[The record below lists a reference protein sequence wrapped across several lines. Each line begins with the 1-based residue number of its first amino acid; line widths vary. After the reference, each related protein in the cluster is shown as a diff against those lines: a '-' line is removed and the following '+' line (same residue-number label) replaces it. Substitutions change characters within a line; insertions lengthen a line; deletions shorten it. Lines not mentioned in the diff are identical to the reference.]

1 MQNQSFRQRDVL
13 HKTFTKF
20 SIKLMSPD
28 KILKMSKGEVTKPE
42 TVNYRTYKPEKDGL
56 FCEKIFGPTKDW
68 ECSCGK
74 YKGIRYKG
82 IICDKC
88 GVEINKRSLRRERIG
103 HIKLAVPIVHIWFFR
118 ALPSKIGN
126 LLDYTV
132 KTLEE
137 IIYYEKY
144 AVIQNGTVIDNYQR
158 IIENHNKEV
167 LQKYH
172 TYMGE
177 IEKLISHSI
186 KNGSQ
191 LSQALEV
198 TNNFLVNF
206 ELESDAQ
213 LFEDLKE
220 RVRELDEFVDAIVN
234 DKARD
239 RKPREKEVRNRL
251 STKLHDE
258 DDFLEPL
265 LKLVDYDKDLRK
277 LSETDKFGMPNFNA
291 LLKDL
296 IDKDIVNLVKDLK
309 YKSLITETDYNTII
323 DKVEKHEDDL
333 AEEEWFVAEIGAKAI
348 KTLLSMFDIK
358 KVSFDYRQAI
368 KTEKSEIVKAEILKK
383 LNVIESFKRNIEQN
397 KPEYMVMD
405 VVPVI
410 PPELRPLVPLEG
422 GRFATSDL
430 NDLYR
435 RVIIRNNRLKKLL
448 EIKAPEVII
457 RNEKRMIQEAV
468 DSLFDNSRKN
478 TVVRSDGKRPLKSL
492 SDSLKGKQGRFRN
505 NLLGKRV
512 DYSGR
517 SVIIVGPQLN
527 LNQCGLPKEMAL
539 ALYKPFLIRKLIEYD
554 DNVSTIKNAKKEIEK
569 GTDKVWELLEELVDG
584 HPVLLNRAPTL
595 HRLGIQAFQPILVE
609 GKAIQL
615 HPLVCKAFN
624 ADFDGDQMAVHLPL
638 SPEAKLEARFLMLAS
653 QNLLHPAT
661 GKPIAYPTQDMVL
674 GIYYMTKEASGLVG
688 EGKYFNS
695 IDEILLAVE
704 FNTVKYHSKIK
715 YRYKNTW
722 VDTTPGRVLFND
734 ILPEEMKSKK
744 FYNQVMITGNV
755 EKVID
760 EAIEKVGISKSAQFL
775 DRLKSFGFKYA
786 TRSGI
791 SIGLDDFVI
800 SQEKDKVLKNAEK
813 DVTKLREHYT
823 DGLITDKERYNKVVD
838 VWTKAVNKIENDM
851 YENLRTD
858 RAGFNPVF
866 MMMDSKARGSK
877 TQIKQI
883 CGIRGLMQKPQKNI
897 ELSSESVIENPIK
910 TNFMDGLSVLD
921 YFISTHG
928 GRKGLA
934 DTALKTADAG
944 YLTRKLV
951 DVAQDVV
958 ITEDDCNTIMGI
970 EMTNLKEGDQVIEK
984 LEDRIYGRVLV
995 DDVVDY
1001 KNNPDGEIVAKAG
1014 TIVTQE
1020 VAEIIVK
1027 HDIEKVKIRSVL
1039 TCESKKGVCSKCY
1052 GINLSTKRSVDLGEA
1067 VGIIAAQSIG
1077 EPGTQLTL
1085 RTFHVGGSADLTTIS
1100 STIEAN
1106 YDGRVNLEYVETVDY
1121 ANKKVVIR
1129 RNGKVTLTDEYG
1141 KEVMSENIPYASLL
1155 YVEDGQF
1162 VKKGD
1167 MICNWDP
1174 YSNVILAHTD
1184 GIISFRDIV
1193 EGSTYKEI
1201 QDDKIGRTIKEMI
1214 EPKERKL
1221 KPSLVI
1227 IDKTGKEL
1235 AKYLPPTGGSLEIED
1250 GDKVKAGQI
1259 LVKMQRSTGKTKD
1272 ITGGLPRVEELF
1284 EARNPKDPAIISEI
1298 DGKVKY
1304 GDFKGT
1310 QQQIIVEDINSDEK
1324 RTYLV
1329 PRGKH
1334 ILVHEGDFIYA
1345 GERITDGA
1353 IKPHDILKILGTN
1366 RVQEFLVNQIQ
1377 EVYRMSGVNPNDKH
1391 IEVIVRQMLQKV
1403 EIIYPGD
1410 TSFLEGDQISKITL
1424 SKENNDILGKVVV
1437 TDPGDSKYEVGE
1449 ILESYEVEKKNKELS
1464 DEGLKEVL
1472 IRDAELATYQPL
1484 LLGITQASLQVDS
1497 FISAASF
1504 QETTKVLTDAAI
1516 KSSVDL
1522 LEGLKE
1528 NVIMGNL
1535 IPCGTGISKHNYI
1548 EVTTKEPDPYEIDED
1563 DFEEER
1569 FTSLDIE

>member
-1 MQNQSFRQRDVL
+1 MQIHRFRQRDVL
-13 HKTFTKF
+13 HKTYSKFT
-20 SIKLMSPD
+20 IKLMSPD
-28 KILKMSKGEVTKPE
+28 KILKLSRGEVTKPE

-82 IICDKC
+82 IVCDKC
-88 GVEINKRSLRRERIG
+88 GVEINKRSVRRERIG
-103 HIKLAVPIVHIWFFR
+103 HIKLAVPVVHIWFFR

-126 LLDYTV
+126 LLEYTV

-144 AVIQNGTVIDNYQR
+144 AVIQNGFVIDNYQR
-158 IIENHNKEV
+158 IIENHNKDL

-172 TYMGE
+172 SYMGD
-177 IEKLISHSI
+177 IEKVINHSI

-191 LSQALEV
+191 LAEALEL
-198 TNNFLVNF
+198 TNDFLVNF
-206 ELESDAQ
+206 ESEGNEE
-213 LFEDLKE
+213 LFNQLKE
-220 RVRELDEFVDAIVN
+220 RVRELDEFIDGIVN
-234 DKARD
+234 DKNRE
-239 RKPREKEVRNRL
+239 RKPREKEIRARVL
-251 STKLHDE
+251 SKLHDE
-258 DDFLEPL
+258 EDFLEPL
-265 LKLVDYDKDLRK
+265 INLVDVDKDLLK
-277 LSETDKFGMPNFNA
+277 LSESEKFGLAQFND
-291 LLKDL
+291 LVKDL

-309 YKSLITETDYNTII
+309 FKSLITETDYNTII

-333 AEEEWFVAEIGAKAI
+333 PEEDWFIAEIGAKAV
-348 KTLLSMFDIK
+348 KTLLSMLDIK
-358 KVSFDYRQAI
+358 KISFDYRERI
-368 KTEKSEIVKAEILKK
+368 KTERSEIVKTEILKR

-405 VVPVI
+405 VIPVI

-584 HPVLLNRAPTL
+584 HPILLNRAPTL
-595 HRLGIQAFQPILVE
+595 HRLGIQAFQPTLVE

-661 GKPIAYPTQDMVL
+661 GRPIAFPTQDMVL
-674 GIYYMTKEASGLVG
+674 GIYYMTKEKSGLPG

-695 IDEILLAVE
+695 LEEILLAID
-704 FNTVKYHSKIK
+704 FNVLKYHSKIK
-715 YRYKNTW
+715 YRYKDEW
-722 VDTTPGRVLFND
+722 IDTTPGRVLFND
-734 ILPEEMKSKK
+734 ILPKELKEKQ
-744 FYNQVMITGNV
+744 FYNQVMVSSNV
-755 EKVID
+755 EKVI
-760 EAIEKVGISKSAQFL
+760 EEVIEKVNFSESAQFL
-775 DRLKSFGFKYA
+775 DRLKAFGFGYA
-786 TRSGI
+786 TKSGI

-800 SQEKDKVLKNAEK
+800 SAEKDKVLKKSEK
-813 DVTKLREHYT
+813 EVEKLRSHYEE
-823 DGLITDKERYNKVVD
+823 GIITDKERYNKVVD
-838 VWTKAVNKIENDM
+838 VWTKAVNSIETDM
-851 YENLRTD
+851 YENLKND
-858 RAGFNPVF
+858 EEGFNPVY

-883 CGIRGLMQKPQKNI
+883 CGIRGLMQKPQKSI
-897 ELSSESVIENPIK
+897 DVSSGSVIENPIK

-951 DVAQDVV
+951 DVSQDVV
-958 ITEDDCNTIMGI
+958 VTEEDCNTIMGI
-970 EMTNLKEGDQVIEK
+970 EMGHLKEGDQIVDRI
-984 LEDRIYGRVLV
+984 EDRIYGRVLA
-995 DDVVDY
+995 DDVIDY
-1001 KNNPDGEIVAKAG
+1001 KNNVDGEVIANAG
-1014 TIVTQE
+1014 DLITKDL
-1020 VAEIIVK
+1020 AEKIAS
-1027 HDIEKVKIRSVL
+1027 HDIESVKIRSVL
-1039 TCESKKGVCSKCY
+1039 TCEAKKGVCSKCY
-1052 GINLSTKRSVDLGEA
+1052 GINLATKKVVDIGEA
-1067 VGIIAAQSIG
+1067 VGIVAAQSIG

-1085 RTFHVGGSADLTTIS
+1085 RTFHVGGSADLTTTKS
-1100 STIEAN
+1100 SVEAP
-1106 YDGRVNLEYVETVDY
+1106 YDGTVNLEYVETVEY
-1121 ANKKVVIR
+1121 GGRKVVVR
-1129 RNGKVTLTDEYG
+1129 RNGKVTITDSQG
-1141 KEVMSENIPYASLL
+1141 KEVLNDEIPYASLL
-1155 YVEDGQF
+1155 HVKDKQK
-1162 VKKGD
+1162 VKKGTT
-1167 MICNWDP
+1167 ICNWDP
-1174 YSNVILAHTD
+1174 FSSVILSHVD
-1184 GIISFRDIV
+1184 GTIVFRDIV

-1201 QDDKIGRTIKEMI
+1201 VDDKIGRTIKEMI

-1221 KPSLVI
+1221 KPAILIV
-1227 IDKTGKEL
+1227 DDEGKEI

-1250 GDKVKAGQI
+1250 GDKVKAGQT
-1259 LVKMQRSTGKTKD
+1259 LVKMQRASGKTKD
-1272 ITGGLPRVEELF
+1272 ITGGLPRVQELF

-1298 DGKVKY
+1298 DGKIKY

-1345 GERITDGA
+1345 GERITDGS

-1366 RVQEFLVNQIQ
+1366 KVQEFLVKQIQ

-1403 EIIYPGD
+1403 KIIFPGD
-1410 TSFLEGDQISKITL
+1410 TMFLEGDQVSKL
-1424 SKENNDILGKVVV
+1424 NLAKANDDILGKVVV
-1437 TDPGDSKYEVGE
+1437 VDPGESDLEEGAL
-1449 ILESYEVEKKNKELS
+1449 LESYDVEKRNKELV
-1464 DEGLKEVL
+1464 EKGKKEVVV
-1472 IRDAELATYQPL
+1472 RDAELATFQPL

-1516 KSSVDL
+1516 KSSVDY

-1535 IPCGTGISKHNYI
+1535 IPCGTGLARYNYI
-1548 EVTTKEPDPYEIDED
+1548 NVESKGVDPYKIIEEA
-1563 DFEEER
+1563 EEEKPVDKPE
-1569 FTSLDIE
+1569 L